1 MTTIEE
7 LSGPS
12 ERSLLLVHGRDFKP
26 GRETYMDI
34 SMAALRAGIER
45 DYPKQL
51 DSFDALQKH
60 IAWYADL
67 SAEILQ
73 GQGKKYDADLD
84 LGDRQNALNTLR
96 QITARKRFG
105 IRQYDQLPGKSA
117 VGEFVADI
125 SAPILG
131 AVGLAMP
138 VISAVANDFGAY
150 LNPKQNVRDKI
161 RERVRVE
168 LCRLMDRGD
177 RIFLVSHGTGSVVV
191 YDVLWQLSHDPE
203 YRDLYADKK
212 VEAWATLGSPLGD
225 RAVQKRLC
233 GAKEKTDSRFPANVI
248 SWHNLSAEDDY
259 TCHDQDLADDYKA
272 MLKQRQVSAV
282 HDYRIFNLAVR
293 YGKSNPHSS
302 VGYYIHPRMSKILA
316 DWLQSGSISNT
327 PKYTF

>member
-1 MTTIEE
+1 MPTLEE

-12 ERSLLLVHGRDFKP
+12 ERSMLLVHGRDFKP
-26 GRETYMDI
+26 GREPYMDI

-45 DYPKQL
+45 DFPEQL

-73 GQGKKYDADLD
+73 GQGKKYDAELD
-84 LGDRQNALNTLR
+84 LGDRQNALRALR
-96 QITARKRFG
+96 QVTPRKRFG
-105 IRQYDQLPGKSA
+105 IRQYDRLPGKSA

-125 SAPILG
+125 SAPILD

-138 VISAVANDFGAY
+138 VLGTVAKDFEAY
-150 LNPKQNVRDKI
+150 LDPEREVGDKM
-161 RERVRVE
+161 RERVRAE
-168 LCRLMDRGD
+168 LCKLMDRGD

-203 YRDLYADKK
+203 HRDRYADKK
-212 VEAWATLGSPLGD
+212 VEAWVTLGSPLGD

-259 TCHDQDLADDYKA
+259 TCHDQDLADDFKA
-272 MLKQRQVSAV
+272 MLRQRQVSAV
-282 HDYRIFNLAVR
+282 HDYTIFNLAVR
-293 YGKSNPHSS
+293 YGRSNPHSS

-316 DWLQSGSISNT
+316 DWLQSASISDA